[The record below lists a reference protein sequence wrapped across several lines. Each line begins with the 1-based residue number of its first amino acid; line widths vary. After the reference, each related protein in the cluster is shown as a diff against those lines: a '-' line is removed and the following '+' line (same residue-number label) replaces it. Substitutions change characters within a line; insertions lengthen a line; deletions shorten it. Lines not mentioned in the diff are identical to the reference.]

1 MCRAN
6 KELDEFLTMN
16 ERQIFEQAIEISD
29 ETQREAFLVEIC
41 GPNTALRNRIDGL
54 LHSHQSAEFLDTPVL
69 EQLDQLKSL
78 ECDATIQSAARTSCD
93 EMSTSSPDEDESI
106 DLSYLTPAQQSGSLG
121 RLGHYE
127 IIQVLGRGAF
137 GVVFKAFDAKLHRY
151 VAVKVLNAELAKTSP
166 PRKRFLRE
174 ARSIAA
180 VNHENIVQVYAV
192 EEQPVPYL
200 VMEYVAGQTLAEK
213 LERSGPLDISEWL
226 SFGRQMA
233 AGLSAAHEQGVIHR
247 DIKPSNVLIED
258 GIDAKLKIT
267 DFGLARA
274 ADDASVTRTGT
285 IAGTPMYM
293 APEQITG
300 NQIDHRADLFSLGS
314 VLYQMASG
322 RPPFRGPNAIAVMKR
337 VVDETPRPISEILS
351 EVPDWVCAIIAK
363 LQSKHPDGRFQ
374 TARELATLLADC
386 QREMQ
391 SLAKADMSHV
401 HRLIGHSIPT
411 QQETGPTHASDQR
424 SSTGSSGWERW
435 AVIAAMML
443 CIGGFSYWQLA
454 NRQTVRSRVSE
465 RELPIMPEN
474 KSTTAAEPILNLSD
488 DTSTLSESAVW
499 SAPTNLGSHVNT
511 AQRES
516 NPSLTTDGMLLV
528 FTRGGEF
535 FQSRRTSLDEP
546 FGQATKLNGPFQA
559 STLPVSISISGDGL
573 LAVYSSAMP
582 GDKYLDVKLAQRRT
596 REDVFEESSLLPTAI
611 NSAEEERYPI
621 LSPDGLVLAFT
632 TYRANYPRGSI
643 FIHTRDS
650 TDSEFR
656 SQPIVPEALQIAN
669 SVVSSFMNQGR
680 AILMSTMQSKFELTT
695 WHSCEGDLSKWS
707 VAKPIPSS
715 LGQLSLGKP
724 TLSADGAILL
734 FHSRAIDGGYGDL
747 DIWMCKRLNYKTP

>member
-1 MCRAN
+1 
-6 KELDEFLTMN
+6 MN

-29 ETQREAFLVEIC
+29 EPQREAFLAEIC
-41 GPNTALRNRIDGL
+41 GANIELRNRIDGL
-54 LHSHQSAEFLDTPVL
+54 LQSHQADEFLDTPVL

-78 ECDATIQSAARTSCD
+78 ECDATMQSIARTTCD
-93 EMSTSSPDEDESI
+93 ESDIASQNDDESL
-106 DLSYLTPAQQSGSLG
+106 DLSYLSPAQQAGSLG

-137 GVVFKAFDAKLHRY
+137 GVVFKAFDVKLHRY

-213 LERSGPLDISEWL
+213 LEHSGPLDISEWL
-226 SFGRQMA
+226 SYGRQMA
-233 AGLSAAHEQGVIHR
+233 LGLSAAHEQGVIHR

-274 ADDASVTRTGT
+274 ADDATVTRTGT

-300 NQIDHRADLFSLGS
+300 SQIDHRADLFSLGS
-314 VLYQMASG
+314 VLYQMACG
-322 RPPFRGPNAIAVMKR
+322 RPPFRGPNAIAVLKR

-374 TARELATLLADC
+374 SARELAMLLADC

-391 SLAKADMSHV
+391 SLAKPDMSHI
-401 HRLIGHSIPT
+401 HRLIGHAIPK
-411 QQETGPTHASDQR
+411 QNQSGPTHSSDQR
-424 SSTGSSGWERW
+424 RAMVSGWGRW
-435 AVIAAMML
+435 VVLAAILL
-443 CIGGFSYWQLA
+443 CIGGFSYWQSA
-454 NRQTVRSRVSE
+454 NRQAVTSRMSE
-465 RELPIMPEN
+465 SELTSTTENGSTKAVEPIM
-474 KSTTAAEPILNLSD
+474 KLSD
-488 DTSTLSESAVW
+488 DESALSASAMW

-511 AQRES
+511 SQRES
-516 NPSLTTDGMLLV
+516 NPSLTTDGLLLV

-535 FQSRRTSLDEP
+535 FQSRRTSWDEP
-546 FGQATKLNGPFQA
+546 FGPATKLNGPFHE
-559 STLPVSISISGDGL
+559 STLRYQISISGDGL
-573 LAVYSSAMP
+573 AVYSDAMP
-582 GDKYLDVKLAQRRT
+582 GEKFLDVKLAKRRSL
-596 REDVFEESSLLPTAI
+596 EDAFEESSLLPKAV
-611 NSAEEERYPI
+611 NSSEEERYPI
-621 LSPDGLVLAFT
+621 LSPDGLVLALT
-632 TYRANYPRGSI
+632 TYRASYPRGAV
-643 FIHTRDS
+643 FFFTRES
-650 TDSEFR
+650 AVSEFSTKPVIPKR
-656 SQPIVPEALQIAN
+656 CKLRIVWCQAL
-669 SVVSSFMNQGR
+669 
-680 AILMSTMQSKFELTT
+680 
-695 WHSCEGDLSKWS
+695 
-707 VAKPIPSS
+707 
-715 LGQLSLGKP
+715 
-724 TLSADGAILL
+724 
-734 FHSRAIDGGYGDL
+734 
-747 DIWMCKRLNYKTP
+747 